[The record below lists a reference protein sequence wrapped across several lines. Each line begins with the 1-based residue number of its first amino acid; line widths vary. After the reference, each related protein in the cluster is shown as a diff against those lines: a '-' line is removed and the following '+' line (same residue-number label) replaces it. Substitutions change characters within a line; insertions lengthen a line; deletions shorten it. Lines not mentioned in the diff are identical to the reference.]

1 MDYKEKYEAALEV
14 MSQWVAPCHTKE
26 QLDVLKKSVF
36 PELRESEDERIRK
49 ELVAFFIEV
58 RNREGNEGYWHDLK
72 VANILAYLEKQK
84 DAITDVTRTEAY
96 KMGHS

>member
-1 MDYKEKYEAALEV
+1 MTREEAIKILMGHSHTPQERAALEV
-14 MSQWVAPCHTKE
+14 
-26 QLDVLKKSVF
+26 LI

-72 VANILAYLEKQK
+72 VANILAYLEKQP
-84 DAITDVTRTEAY
+84 AQ
-96 KMGHS
+96 